1 MKRLIR
7 VPLLSSVII
16 LLTYGSFGWYL
27 GNSVSDWSYW
37 LGQKVNA
44 YGLTMRNETFFL
56 LIHLI
61 AVLIILLIIIGL
73 SIPDIILII
82 IFGNSFKSD
91 SKAMITVFLW
101 SLITVFLLRWIANV
115 SIIFLL
121 ICSTVLA
128 KLEMQKFNISR
139 YQIIINLFIICFS
152 GFGFGLLSY
161 YEFH

>member
-7 VPLLSSVII
+7 FPLLSSVII

-27 GNSVSDWSYW
+27 GSSVSDWSYW

-82 IFGNSFKSD
+82 IF
-91 SKAMITVFLW
+91 
-101 SLITVFLLRWIANV
+101 
-115 SIIFLL
+115 
-121 ICSTVLA
+121 
-128 KLEMQKFNISR
+128 
-139 YQIIINLFIICFS
+139 
-152 GFGFGLLSY
+152 LS
-161 YEFH
+161 

>member
-1 MKRLIR
+1 MKRLIKF
-7 VPLLSSVII
+7 PFLSLIVI

-27 GNSVSDWSYW
+27 GSSASDWSYW

-44 YGLTMRNETFFL
+44 YGLSMKNETFFL

-61 AVLIILLIIIGL
+61 AIVIIFLIIIGL
-73 SIPDIILII
+73 SNPDTILTIV
-82 IFGNSFKSD
+82 FGNSFKSD

-101 SLITVFLLRWIANV
+101 SLITVFLLRWIVNV
-115 SIIFLL
+115 STIFLL
-121 ICSTVLA
+121 ICSTILA
-128 KLEMQKFNISR
+128 KLEMQKFSVSR
-139 YQIIINLFIICFS
+139 YQIIINLFITCFG

>member
-1 MKRLIR
+1 MKRLIKF
-7 VPLLSSVII
+7 PFLSLIII
-16 LLTYGSFGWYL
+16 LLTYCSFGWYL
-27 GNSVSDWSYW
+27 GSSASDWSYW

-44 YGLTMRNETFFL
+44 YGLSIKNETFFL

-73 SIPDIILII
+73 SNPDAILTVV
-82 IFGNSFKSD
+82 FGSSFKSD

-101 SLITVFLLRWIANV
+101 SLITVFLLRWIVNV
-115 SIIFLL
+115 STIFLL

-139 YQIIINLFIICFS
+139 YQIIVNLFITCFG
-152 GFGFGLLSY
+152 GFGCGLLSY

>member
-1 MKRLIR
+1 MKILIKF
-7 VPLLSSVII
+7 PFLSLIAI

-27 GNSVSDWSYW
+27 GSSASDWSYW

-44 YGLTMRNETFFL
+44 YGLSIKNETFFL

-61 AVLIILLIIIGL
+61 AIVIIFLIIMGL
-73 SIPDIILII
+73 SSPDAILTIV
-82 IFGNSFKSD
+82 FGNSFKSD

-101 SLITVFLLRWIANV
+101 SFITVFLLRWIVNV
-115 SIIFLL
+115 SAIFLL
-121 ICSTVLA
+121 ICSAVLA
-128 KLEMQKFNISR
+128 KLEMQKFSISR
-139 YQIIINLFIICFS
+139 YQILINLFITCFG